1 MEQISVFAPATV
13 ANVASGFDV
22 LGFALEAPGD
32 VVTLRRRKEPGIVV
46 TSIRG
51 DGGRLPRDPAK
62 NTAAVAAGAFLE
74 AIGRPFGLEIE
85 LEKRMPLAS
94 GLGSSAAS
102 AVAAVTAASRLAG
115 DPLPREALLLF
126 TMLAEKAACGAAHAD
141 NVAPALLGGFV
152 LVRSYEPLDVIKLP
166 VPPGL
171 ACAVVHPHT
180 EVRTEDARR
189 ILRKE
194 IKLAAAIR
202 QWGNLAALV
211 AALYRGDLALLGRS
225 LQDVVAE
232 PARSVLIPGFDEVKA
247 AALAAGAL
255 GCSIS
260 GSGPSV
266 FALCRDRAAAA
277 PAGAA
282 MVAAFRQAG
291 LVSDL
296 FLSEI
301 NTAGPVFLDG
311 TSRSALQGGGGA
323 SGDSR
328 AAGTV
333 PAGSAAMGTD
343 SSGGIPESAPGDLTI
358 PGKTVPG
365 AER

>member
-1 MEQISVFAPATV
+1 MNRISVFAPATV

-32 VVTLRRRKEPGIVV
+32 VVTLRRREEPGIVV
-46 TSIRG
+46 SAIHG
-51 DGGRLPRDPAK
+51 DEGRLPWDPDK

-85 LEKRMPLAS
+85 VQKHMPLAS

-102 AVAAVTAASRLAG
+102 AVAAVIGVSRLAG
-115 DPLPREALLLF
+115 DPLPREALLPF
-126 TMLAEKAACGAAHAD
+126 TMLAEKAACGSAHAD

-152 LVRSYEPLDVIKLP
+152 LVRSCDPLDVIKLP

-194 IKLAAAIR
+194 IKLAAAIH

-232 PARSVLIPGFDEVKA
+232 PVRSVLIPGFDAVKA
-247 AALAAGAL
+247 AALASGAL

-266 FALCRDRAAAA
+266 FALCSDRASAV
-277 PAGAA
+277 PVGAA
-282 MVAAFRQAG
+282 MVAAFGEAG
-291 LVSDL
+291 LPADL
-296 FLSEI
+296 FLSEV
-301 NTAGPVFLDG
+301 NTTGPVVLKEMEDSGAEISGAVEKALAAGESPAWNRAVAADSARIKPDSAGGAG
-311 TSRSALQGGGGA
+311 TS
-323 SGDSR
+323 
-328 AAGTV
+328 
-333 PAGSAAMGTD
+333 
-343 SSGGIPESAPGDLTI
+343 PGRRD
-358 PGKTVPG
+358 PG
-365 AER
+365 AAR